1 MTTMLDFVIYVVL
14 VALGV
19 KFLLTLSEK
28 WGIREWLQ
36 LHAPNEFFHK
46 LFSCD
51 FCCSWW
57 LGVGI
62 CIVLAILVDW
72 RLIFV
77 PIFACNLR

>member
-1 MTTMLDFVIYVVL
+1 MIEFIIHIAL

-19 KFLLTLSEK
+19 KFIMTLADK

-36 LHAPNEFFHK
+36 RNAPSPFLAK

-57 LGVGI
+57 LGIIV
-62 CIVLAILVDW
+62 CIPLAICVHW
-72 RLIFV
+72 YLIFV
-77 PIFACNLR
+77 PIFSSNLR